1 MIFYEFAN
9 LNLQIARNKICNP
22 ITMATFL
29 LIYTATAH
37 ASICLSKEGA
47 VIACLETSDQK
58 SHASF
63 MQPAIESLC
72 KQTGTAL
79 SSIDAIAIS
88 MGPGSYTGL
97 RVGMATAKGIAYA
110 IGKPLIGINTLQ
122 IMAAAAK
129 LKFPNHQSSIC
140 ALLDARRMEVFTGIY
155 AQNLTPTTPSTAII
169 LDPQSFEN
177 ELTKEAILFVGDGA
191 EKFKAICQHPNAHF
205 DTNLNYGASDML
217 ALTENAFTLADFLDL
232 AYSEPLYIKAFHD
245 TRKA

>member
-9 LNLQIARNKICNP
+9 LNLQLNHIPSLTP

-37 ASICLSKEGA
+37 ASVCMGKDGA
-47 VIACLETSDQK
+47 VIACLETTDQK

-63 MQPAIESLC
+63 IQPAIETLC
-72 KQTGTAL
+72 KQTGIGL
-79 SSIDAIAIS
+79 NSIDAVAIS
-88 MGPGSYTGL
+88 IGPGSYTGL

-122 IMAAAAK
+122 IIAAAAK
-129 LKFPNHQSSIC
+129 HKYANQHSAIC
-140 ALLDARRMEVFTGIY
+140 TLLDARRMEVFTGIY
-155 AQNLTPTTPSTAII
+155 AHNLEPLTPSTALI
-169 LDPQSFEN
+169 LDPLSFKN
-177 ELTKEAILFVGDGA
+177 ELNKELILFVGDGA
-191 EKFKAICQHPNAHF
+191 EKFKAICEHSNAHF
-205 DTNLNYGASDML
+205 DTCISYGASDML
-217 ALTENAFTLADFLDL
+217 TLTEKAFMLANFLDL

>member
-1 MIFYEFAN
+1 
-9 LNLQIARNKICNP
+9 
-22 ITMATFL
+22 MATFL

-37 ASICLSKEGA
+37 ASICLSKDGH
-47 VIACLETSDQK
+47 ILACTETTDQK

-72 KQTGTAL
+72 KQTGIAL

-88 MGPGSYTGL
+88 IGPGSYTGL

-110 IGKPLIGINTLQ
+110 LGKPLIGINTLQ
-122 IMAAAAK
+122 IIAAAAK
-129 LKFPNHQSSIC
+129 IKFPTHQSAIC

-155 AQNLTPTTPSTAII
+155 AHNLSPITTSTALI
-169 LDPQSFEN
+169 LDAQSFEN
-177 ELTKEAILFVGDGA
+177 ELTEEIILFVGDGA

-205 DTNLNYGASDML
+205 DTNLSYGASNML
-217 ALTENAFTLADFLDL
+217 ALTENAFALGDFLDL

-245 TRKA
+245 NRKA

>member
-9 LNLQIARNKICNP
+9 LNLQVSNKQNFTL

-37 ASICLSKEGA
+37 ASVCMSKNGA
-47 VIACLETSDQK
+47 VVASLETTDQK

-63 MQPAIESLC
+63 IQPAIENLC
-72 KQTGTAL
+72 KQTGIAL
-79 SSIDAIAIS
+79 SSIDAIGIS
-88 MGPGSYTGL
+88 IGPGSYTGL

-110 IGKPLIGINTLQ
+110 LNKPLIGINTLQ
-122 IMAAAAK
+122 IIAAAAK
-129 LKFPNHQSSIC
+129 LKHPNHDAAIC

-155 AQNLTPTTPSTAII
+155 THNLTPTTPSTALI
-169 LDPQSFEN
+169 LDPLSFEN
-177 ELTKEAILFVGDGA
+177 ELSKEAILFVGDGA
-191 EKFKAICQHPNAHF
+191 EKFKVICQHPNAHF
-205 DTNLNYGASDML
+205 DTSIYYGASDML
-217 ALTENAFTLADFLDL
+217 ALTEKAFALADYLDL

>member
-37 ASICLSKEGA
+37 ASVCLSKDGA
-47 VIACLETSDQK
+47 VMACLETSDQK

-63 MQPAIESLC
+63 MQPAIETLC
-72 KQTGTAL
+72 KQTGIAL

-88 MGPGSYTGL
+88 IGPGSYTGL

-110 IGKPLIGINTLQ
+110 MGKPLIGINTLQ
-122 IMAAAAK
+122 IIAAAAK
-129 LKFPNHQSSIC
+129 LKYPTHPDAIC

-155 AQNLTPTTPSTAII
+155 AHNLEPTTPSTALI
-169 LDPQSFEN
+169 LDAQSFEN
-177 ELTKEAILFVGDGA
+177 ELANAPILFVGDGV
-191 EKFKAICQHPNAHF
+191 EKFKAICKHPNAHF
-205 DTNLNYGASDML
+205 DTNLNYGAPDML

>member
-1 MIFYEFAN
+1 
-9 LNLQIARNKICNP
+9 
-22 ITMATFL
+22 MATFL

-37 ASICLSKEGA
+37 ASVCLSKNGA
-47 VIACLETSDQK
+47 VMASQETTDQK

-63 MQPAIESLC
+63 IQPAIETLC
-72 KQTGTAL
+72 KQTGISL
-79 SSIDAIAIS
+79 NNIDAISIS
-88 MGPGSYTGL
+88 IGPGSYTGL
-97 RVGMATAKGIAYA
+97 RVGMATAKGIAFA
-110 IGKPLIGINTLQ
+110 MGKPLIGINTLQ

-129 LKFPNHQSSIC
+129 HKHPGNNKAIC

-155 AQNLTPTTPSTAII
+155 SHNLEPITPSTALI
-169 LDPQSFEN
+169 LDAQSFEN
-177 ELTKEAILFVGDGA
+177 ELAKEPILFVGDGA

-205 DTNLNYGASDML
+205 DTNINCGASDML